1 VDLKMILSGQTSDV
15 PLQPED
21 ILFIPSSLPKKAAI
35 RAAEAA
41 IQIGTGLVIW
51 GR

>member
-1 VDLKMILSGQTSDV
+1 VDLKSVLAGQTSDV

-21 ILFIPSSLPKKAAI
+21 ILFVPSSLPKKAII

-41 IQIGTGLVIW
+41 VQIGTGLVIW
-51 GR
+51 RR